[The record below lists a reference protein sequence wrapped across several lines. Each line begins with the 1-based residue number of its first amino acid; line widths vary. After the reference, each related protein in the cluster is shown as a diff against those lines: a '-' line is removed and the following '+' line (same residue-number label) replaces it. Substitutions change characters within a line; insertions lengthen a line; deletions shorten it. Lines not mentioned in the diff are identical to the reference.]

1 MYRKPGARE
10 RDDVKTFKSNIALGY
25 ILTDNDLNILSFLN
39 NVFLETHLTV
49 TYERKFTILLT
60 KKLIFK
66 QYFKLYPLL
75 QTS

>member
-49 TYERKFTILLT
+49 TW
-60 KKLIFK
+60 KKVYNPFN
-66 QYFKLYPLL
+66 
-75 QTS
+75 